1 VEQLVVRGTQV
12 LVEVLAARGLV
23 VVVALG
29 LLVEMENLAIF
40 LELHTGLAV
49 EAVALATRKVLDQ
62 AGAEAVA
69 AVVVGAQVL
78 LVLEIQ
84 KV

>member
-1 VEQLVVRGTQV
+1 VEQLVVSGTQV
-12 LVEVLAARGLV
+12 LVEVLAARGLA

-29 LLVEMENLAIF
+29 LLVELENLAIF
-40 LELHTGLAV
+40 LELYTGLAV
-49 EAVALATRKVLDQ
+49 AAVALATRKVLDQ
-62 AGAEAVA
+62 AGAEVA
-69 AVVVGAQVL
+69 AVVVVGAQVL